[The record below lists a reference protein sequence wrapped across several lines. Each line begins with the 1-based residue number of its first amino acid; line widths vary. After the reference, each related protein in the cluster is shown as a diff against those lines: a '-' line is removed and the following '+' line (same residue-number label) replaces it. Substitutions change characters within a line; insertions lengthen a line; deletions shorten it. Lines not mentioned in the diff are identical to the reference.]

1 MKWVLIN
8 KSDEIVDT
16 CEIASNVGIS
26 GAKTYFM
33 GIKKLDEKSFDKLWK
48 VMSNEQFE
56 RQIELANREGKQYE
70 WWREEPTEPDVD
82 FDY

>member
-1 MKWVLIN
+1 VKWVLIN

>member
-26 GAKTYFM
+26 GAKPYFM

>member
-1 MKWVLIN
+1 
-8 KSDEIVDT
+8 
-16 CEIASNVGIS
+16 
-26 GAKTYFM
+26 M